1 MKKEADAMRKI
12 LIAVD
17 DPKDSKAMLSTFYNL
32 ACLPEEVILLHVQ
45 RLQGKSLMI
54 DMLGNAE
61 METLKKALKET
72 EHQEK
77 LDGESE
83 KILNYYKS
91 ILQDSRFSVRTVIR
105 EGIPAEEILRV
116 SEEEAVE
123 LIILGHCRRR
133 GLARL
138 ISGSVTRDVEQNA
151 KTPVFVARPDRKVYA
166 RFGPILFL
174 SFWAA
179 VGIYSSSVLIMDHIG
194 KRLFATSESYSVL
207 LFYYMLYLAGFT
219 IVGIITAIVGGIFGR
234 LIPYDRLK

>member
-1 MKKEADAMRKI
+1 MRKV

-32 ACLPEEVILLHVQ
+32 ARLPEEVILLHVQ

-72 EHQEK
+72 RHKEK
-77 LDGESE
+77 LDRESE
-83 KILNYYKS
+83 KILNFYKS
-91 ILQDSRFSVRTVIR
+91 VMQDSRFSVRIVVR

-116 SEEEAVE
+116 SEEEVVE
-123 LIILGHCRRR
+123 LIIRGHCRRR

-151 KTPVFVARPDRKVYA
+151 KAPVFEARTDRKINA
-166 RFGPILFL
+166 RFGPLLFL
-174 SFWAA
+174 SFWTA
-179 VGIYSSSVLIMDHIG
+179 VGIYSGSVLIVHHIG